1 MIIGLIDVDGHNFP
15 NLPLMKLSAWH
26 KSQGDTVEWYNPWSA
41 LTGTHYDRV
50 YKSKVFTFTPD
61 YEHPIYA
68 DEVKEGG
75 TGYHYPDG
83 GDPLPYEVE
92 HIYPDYGIY
101 PELTKDT
108 AFGFLS
114 RGCPRGCDFCIVKD
128 KEGRRSVKVAN
139 LDEFWRG
146 QKNINLY
153 DPNMFACKD
162 WRDLSEQLIASKA
175 LIEFN
180 QGVDI
185 RVMTAEKA
193 EYIKR
198 MRIKMLHFAWDRY
211 EDKDTILPR
220 FKTFREITGWD
231 RHKMQ
236 VYVLA
241 NFNTTIEQDLE
252 RVYTL
257 RDLGYAPYIMIY
269 NKGATV
275 PTDTVRRL
283 QRYVN
288 NRFIFNSCASFEE
301 YNKDKKENSS
311 EQVLSC

>member
-1 MIIGLIDVDGHNFP
+1 MAQDTIIQ
-15 NLPLMKLSAWH
+15 M
-26 KSQGDTVEWYNPWSA
+26 
-41 LTGTHYDRV
+41 
-50 YKSKVFTFTPD
+50 
-61 YEHPIYA
+61 
-68 DEVKEGG
+68 
-75 TGYHYPDG
+75 G

-108 AFGFLS
+108 AFGFLT
-114 RGCPRGCDFCIVKD
+114 RGCPRGCDFCVVKD
-128 KEGRRSVKVAN
+128 KEGRRSVKVAD

-146 QKNINLY
+146 QKNINLC

-175 LIEFN
+175 WIEFN

-185 RVMTAEKA
+185 RIMTEEKA
-193 EYIKR
+193 EYIKL
-198 MRIKMLHFAWDRY
+198 MKIKMVHFAWDRY
-211 EDKDTILPR
+211 EDKEKIVPK
-220 FKTFREITGWD
+220 FKTFQNITGWD

-311 EQVLSC
+311 EQVLS